1 MKNWNVIVSIYQ
13 DGFKRAL
20 RALREFGSV
29 GHTPYHNTL
38 VMAVENPL
46 TLLNSVEQRANERP
60 ALYDA
65 ISRVAPAMRS
75 FEFQSAEEFLEK
87 AKSIIL
93 EWSPQL
99 AGQSFHVRFHRRGS
113 THDLRT
119 PDVERFLDDALLEA
133 LRGAGAPG
141 AVSFSDPDAVIAID
155 TIDDRVGVG
164 LWRRD
169 DLARHRLLRPD

>member
-20 RALREFGSV
+20 RALRELGSV
-29 GHTPYHNTL
+29 ERSPYHNVLIMT
-38 VMAVENPL
+38 VENPIA
-46 TLLNSVEQRANERP
+46 LLDAIEKQTKERA

-65 ISRVAPAMRS
+65 ISRVAPATRS

-99 AGQSFHVRFHRRGS
+99 AGHSFHVRVHRRGS

-119 PDVERFLDDALLEA
+119 PDAERFLDDALLEA
-133 LRGAGAPG
+133 LLGAGAPG

-155 TIDDRVGVG
+155 TIDDRAGVG
-164 LWRRD
+164 LRRRE